1 MDISLPP
8 GRLGSKTPK
17 ALKPTPYLRG
27 LAPPPAPSHPVTRI
41 FKSVTKDSPL
51 SDSSPSEAP
60 EIFFGNGSCPGLGPC
75 LTLAQPLPSV
85 PQAEANTFILGV
97 LPSRWGSTRFPGK
110 PLHLIAGKPLIQHVW
125 ERCQQCSLLDD
136 IIVAVDDERIK
147 VAVEA
152 FGGKVA
158 MTSPNHLTGT
168 DRIAEAVKAVPQA
181 THIVNI
187 QGDEPL
193 IDPAL
198 IDELA
203 ATMAAD
209 PTLDMATAANPL
221 NPSDPAVND
230 PNVVK
235 VVTALDGRAL
245 YFSRSPLPFFRNPVV
260 GLPVYRHKGIY
271 AYRRE
276 FLERFVGWQPSPLEL
291 AESLEQLRA
300 LENGASIKV
309 LSTTDTSPGVDT
321 PEQARE
327 IERLL
332 AAES

>member
-1 MDISLPP
+1 MDS
-8 GRLGSKTPK
+8 
-17 ALKPTPYLRG
+17 
-27 LAPPPAPSHPVTRI
+27 
-41 FKSVTKDSPL
+41 
-51 SDSSPSEAP
+51 
-60 EIFFGNGSCPGLGPC
+60 FFRNRSCPLACPC

-85 PQAEANTFILGV
+85 SHFPAPTYILGV

-110 PLHLIAGKPLIQHVW
+110 PLHVIAGKPLIQHVW
-125 ERCQQCSLLDD
+125 ERCLRCSRLDE
-136 IIVAVDDERIK
+136 ILVATDDERIRD
-147 VAVEA
+147 AVLA

-158 MTSPNHLTGT
+158 MTSPDHPTGT
-168 DRIAEAVKAVPQA
+168 DRIAEVALTVPQA
-181 THIVNI
+181 THLVNI

-209 PTLDMATAANPL
+209 SSLDMATAANL
-221 NPSDPAVND
+221 LDPSDAAVRD

-235 VVTALDGRAL
+235 VAVALDGRAL
-245 YFSRSPLPFFRNPVV
+245 YFSRSPLPFFRNPVA
-260 GLPVYRHKGIY
+260 GLPVLRHKGIY
-271 AYRRE
+271 AYKRS
-276 FLERFVGWQPSPLEL
+276 FLERFVTWPPSPLEM

-309 LSTTDTSPGVDT
+309 LLTADTSPGVDT

-332 AAES
+332 SLSDH